1 MSNYRPMLI
10 YVTGMLAPAVCRLVA
25 VICRNNIVLECGY
38 GLKTSARNCMTGLP
52 IASRAETPLAKKKSN
67 QADTENSNNSI
78 QTETI
83 RI

>member
-1 MSNYRPMLI
+1 MSNYRPMLS

-25 VICRNNIVLECGY
+25 VICLNNVVLECGY
-38 GLKTSARNCMTGLP
+38 GLKTLARNSMTGLP
-52 IASRAETPLAKKKSN
+52 IASIAATPLAEKKSN
-67 QADTENSNNSI
+67 QADTENSNNSV